1 MKVSIV
7 IPVYNKAEFI
17 SSCIESLLQQDFDD
31 FEIIAVDDGSTDD
44 SGKIC
49 DDKAAQDA
57 RIRVIH
63 TENGGVTAARRKG
76 VEQAA
81 GEYIM
86 FVDADDQLLPDAI
99 KILYTA
105 ITVNHADEVIG
116 RFKTQNGDVSPIVY
130 RDVVTDVFPLVR
142 DIVSNKN
149 KFPILWGLIC
159 RKDVII
165 DCFDIPRDIIEGE
178 DLLTQLH
185 ILVKHPRVVFITDC
199 VYMYTEGLPNTR
211 KRTLELEK
219 TYDAFLH
226 KLLLPEWE
234 KYEASYVLRQIKQY
248 QRFIIHHDYGVRQAY
263 YDKVIPSRLPAAI
276 PLFHKLTWYLPP
288 MISRLMVKCY
298 RRILGLNAI

>member
-7 IPVYNKAEFI
+7 IPVYNKTAFI

-99 KILYTA
+99 QILYTA

-116 RFKTQNGDVSPIVY
+116 RF
-130 RDVVTDVFPLVR
+130 
-142 DIVSNKN
+142 
-149 KFPILWGLIC
+149 
-159 RKDVII
+159 
-165 DCFDIPRDIIEGE
+165 
-178 DLLTQLH
+178 
-185 ILVKHPRVVFITDC
+185 
-199 VYMYTEGLPNTR
+199 M
-211 KRTLELEK
+211 
-219 TYDAFLH
+219 
-226 KLLLPEWE
+226 
-234 KYEASYVLRQIKQY
+234 
-248 QRFIIHHDYGVRQAY
+248 
-263 YDKVIPSRLPAAI
+263 PS
-276 PLFHKLTWYLPP
+276 PP
-288 MISRLMVKCY
+288 MSLSSAGRVMSMSSLIVGSNGFPQSVMMNFSHSLLALASMQTLPSVPF
-298 RRILGLNAI
+298 G